1 LIGAS
6 DVRPGDLMAVLTN
19 ESDPLGGFTVV
30 PVTSNE
36 VVQAE
41 GIYVPYIDK
50 PYMIAD
56 GVVAGR

>member
-1 LIGAS
+1 
-6 DVRPGDLMAVLTN
+6 MAVLTDEN
-19 ESDPLGGFTVV
+19 NPMGGFTVV
-30 PVTSNE
+30 PITSNE

-56 GVVAGR
+56 GVVAGRWAK